1 MFKKKFFKGQALLFS
16 LALMLVTLL
25 GNVNVFASTANTGMR
40 NISALELTKEM
51 RLGWNLGNTMDAHGT
66 TGLASETY
74 WGNPKTTKAMIDKV
88 KQTGFNT
95 VRIPITWTGHFGSAP
110 DYTIDEAWLNRV
122 EEIVNYVLD
131 NDMYAIINLHHE
143 EGDWLIPTYGN
154 QEKAVAQIKKLWAQ
168 IGTRFKDYSDYLI
181 FEAINEPRV
190 IGSSSEWTGGTY
202 ENRAVINSFN
212 LAAVNTIR
220 ATGGN
225 NDKRFIMV
233 PTHAACSLTDAVN
246 DLVIPNNDS
255 RIIVSIHSYS
265 PYQFCMVATS
275 NTTWGT
281 SSEKASLSSEF
292 DALYNKFIKNGR
304 AVVIGEFGT
313 IDKNNLSSRVT
324 HAEYYVQE
332 AKKRGIPV
340 IWWDNGYYGPGK
352 GDSYAILDRNK
363 LTWYY
368 PDIANALVRGS
379 GYTVTSIP
387 TLTFQPTTPPTPS
400 PTPTPTS
407 TPTPTVKPTIT
418 NQSPSNILYGDV
430 DVNGSVNSI
439 DFAII
444 RQYMLTGG
452 AEALFNPIGK
462 LAADVNGDGNVNSID
477 FGYLRKYLLGMID
490 KFPAAENVPAT
501 PTPNVD
507 TEPGILY
514 NGRFD
519 TFNPSG
525 PVCAWSGSNAELNFY
540 GTEATATIK
549 STGENWFQAIVDGTP
564 LAPFSVKST
573 TSTVKLVSGLSEGNH
588 HLVLWKRTEASQGEA
603 QFLGFDFASGKL
615 LAAPTAPQRKIEFI
629 GDSITCAY
637 GNEGT
642 RKEESFT
649 PKNEN
654 SYLSYAAITS
664 RSLNAS
670 SNLIAWSGI
679 GLTMNY
685 GGGAGPLILERY
697 PYSLPNS
704 NVKWDFKNYVPDVVV
719 INLGTNDF
727 STTPAEKTK
736 YVTAYNTL
744 ISQIR
749 QNYPNAHVFCTIGPM
764 LWGSGLDSCRS
775 YINEV
780 VDSFKSSGDSKI
792 YFVEFPQQTESNGY
806 GEDWHPSLKTHQ
818 LMADQL
824 TDEIKSKLGW

>member
-1 MFKKKFFKGQALLFS
+1 MLKKYFFKGQALLFS
-16 LALMLVTLL
+16 LALLAVTLL
-25 GNVNVFASTANTGMR
+25 SNSNAFASTANTGMR
-40 NISALELTKEM
+40 DISALEFTKEM
-51 RLGWNLGNTMDAHGT
+51 RLGWNLGNTLDAFGT
-66 TGLASETY
+66 AGLSSETC

-88 KQTGFNT
+88 KETGFNT
-95 VRIPITWTGHFGSAP
+95 VRIPVTWTGHIGAAP

-143 EGDWLIPTYGN
+143 EHDWLIPTYAN
-154 QEKAVAQIKKLWAQ
+154 QNKATAQIKKLWEQ

-181 FEAINEPRV
+181 FEAMNEPRV
-190 IGSSSEWTGGTY
+190 IGSSSEWSGGTP
-202 ENRAVINSFN
+202 ENRAVINSLN

-225 NDKRFIMV
+225 NNKRFIMI
-233 PTHAACSLTDAVN
+233 PTHAATGMTDAIN
-246 DLVIPNNDS
+246 DLTIPNNDS

-265 PYQFCMVATS
+265 PYLFCMVETS
-275 NTTWGT
+275 NFTWGT
-281 SSEKASLSSEF
+281 NNDKASLSSEF
-292 DALYNKFIKNGR
+292 DALYNKFIRNGR
-304 AVVIGEFGT
+304 AVVIGEFAT

-352 GDSYAILDRNK
+352 SDSYAILNRNA

-368 PDIANALVRGS
+368 PELVQALVKAS
-379 GYTVTSIP
+379 GYTATSVP
-387 TLTFQPTTPPTPS
+387 TK
-400 PTPTPTS
+400 TS
-407 TPTPTVKPTIT
+407 TPTATPTIAPTATPTVPPTIT
-418 NQSPSNILYGDV
+418 PTAPTNFIYGDI
-430 DVNGSVNSI
+430 DGNGSVNSL
-439 DFAII
+439 DFAFL
-444 RQYMLTGG
+444 RQFLLSSL
-452 AEALFNPIGK
+452 ADFHHPNGK
-462 LAADVNGDGNVNSID
+462 FAADVNGDGSVNSLD
-477 FGYLRKYLLGMID
+477 FGFMRQYLLGIIQT
-490 KFPAAENVPAT
+490 FPAEENIIVS
-501 PTPNVD
+501 PTPPVGA
-507 TEPGILY
+507 EPGILY

-519 TFNPSG
+519 TSNPSG

-540 GTEATATIK
+540 GTEVSATIK

-564 LAPFSVKST
+564 LAPFAVKST
-573 TSTVKLVSGLSEGNH
+573 TSTVKLASGLSEGNH

-603 QFLGFDFASGKL
+603 QFLGFDFGSGKL
-615 LAAPTAPQRKIEFI
+615 LAAPTPLQRKIEFI

-654 SYLSYAAITS
+654 SYLSYAAIAA

-679 GLTMNY
+679 GLAMNY
-685 GGGAGPLILERY
+685 GGASGPLMLDRY
-697 PYSLPNS
+697 PYTLPNS
-704 NVKWDFKNYVPDVVV
+704 NVKWDFKNYIPDVVV

-736 YVTAYNTL
+736 YVTAYKTL
-744 ISQIR
+744 VSQTR
-749 QNYPNAHVFCTIGPM
+749 QNYPNAHIFCTIGPM

-792 YFVEFPQQTESNGY
+792 YFVEFPQQNESNGY

-818 LMADQL
+818 LMADKL
-824 TDEIKSKLGW
+824 TYEIKSKLGW